1 MTEQESQ
8 ELSRI
13 EEICQFGDL
22 EVQRL
27 ANKCHYL
34 NEKVEAARAA
44 AVELESLEKELE
56 AAIREHDSY
65 SAEYERLT
73 GSE

>member
-34 NEKVEAARAA
+34 NEKVEAARKA